1 MANTVFSRLKRLFM
15 GRPVVVRFILINA
28 AVFLLVHAAAAA
40 VRLSGG
46 GADLWTLLT
55 LPGSFGGVA
64 VVPWT
69 VVTYMFTH
77 IDPFHILANMLWLYL
92 FGSVFSEVYSGRSF
106 IAAYLLGGVAGAAA
120 YLAAGTAEPLAGL
133 VGASAAVL
141 SVAAATVARVP
152 NYRVNL
158 WLLGM
163 VKIKWVALALVLFS
177 LLASGGL
184 ELGSQA
190 AHLGGIAA
198 GVAVAMD
205 ARFGIVSRRR
215 RRKKAVVLAPLH
227 GRPAADGP
235 EMEKRLDELLEKV
248 SVSGYNSLTSNEKK
262 ELNDLSG
269 KIKV

>member
-1 MANTVFSRLKRLFM
+1 M
-15 GRPVVVRFILINA
+15 GRSVVVRFILINA
-28 AVFLLVHAAAAA
+28 AVFLVTHAAAAVA
-40 VRLSGG
+40 RLSGG
-46 GADLWTLLT
+46 GAELWPLLT

-92 FGSVFSEVYSGRSF
+92 FGAVFSEAYSGRAF
-106 IAAYLLGGVAGAAA
+106 AAAYLLGGVAGAAA
-120 YLAAGTAEPLAGL
+120 YLAAGTVMPLAGL

-141 SVAAATVARVP
+141 SVAAATVVRMP
-152 NYRVNL
+152 DYRVNM

-215 RRKKAVVLAPLH
+215 RKKAVVLAPLR
-227 GRPAADGP
+227 GRPASDGA
-235 EMEKRLDELLEKV
+235 EVEKRLDELLEKV